1 MPYERSVAADRPAAC
16 RSPNHSETAVTAVP
30 SGPTSR
36 YGSHSLPVSS
46 SDPAAGTTSP
56 ARSRIAS
63 PSSITVSDHSAPASN
78 MPCDLRK
85 HLC

>member
-16 RSPNHSETAVTAVP
+16 RSANHSATAVTTVP

-36 YGSHSLPVSS
+36 YGSVALPVSI

-63 PSSITVSDHSAPASN
+63 PSSITVSDHSAPASKTR
-78 MPCDLRK
+78 CDLRK
-85 HLC
+85 HLL